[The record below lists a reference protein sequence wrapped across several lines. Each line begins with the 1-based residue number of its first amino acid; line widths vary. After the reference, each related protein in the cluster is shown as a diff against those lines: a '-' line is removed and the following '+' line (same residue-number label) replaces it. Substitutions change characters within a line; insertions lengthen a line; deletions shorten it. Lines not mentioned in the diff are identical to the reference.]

1 MEELNVSIR
10 PPIVAGTFYESDKDS
25 LQREIEHAFL
35 HRLGPGKIPD
45 KKGTTRSIKA
55 VVSPHAGFIYS
66 GHIAAHTYSAIF
78 EDGEPDVFVILGP
91 NHSGMG
97 ADMAVWRAG
106 GWKTPFGVVQID
118 ENVADAIINQSPRA
132 QPDENAH
139 RREHS
144 IEVQLP
150 FLQFLFPTAKIV
162 PICVNTDPIYF
173 ESFLGDQQ
181 SVNQVVDVSNEIG
194 GAISSA
200 FDEFGIDGLII
211 ASSDFTHQES
221 AKSAYSKDHEAI
233 EHTLSLDAA
242 GLAQTVNIRSASI
255 CGFAPIMASIAFA
268 KERGVTEGKLLK
280 YATSGDVTGSHGNVV
295 AYGSIIF
302 E

>member
-1 MEELNVSIR
+1 MTIR
-10 PPIVAGTFYESDKDS
+10 LPAVAGQFYEGDNVHLRTEMEQS
-25 LQREIEHAFL
+25 FL
-35 HRLGPGKIPD
+35 HRLGPGKLPD
-45 KKGTTRSIKA
+45 KLGTTRSIKA

-66 GHIAAHTYSAIF
+66 GHIAAHSYSAIF

-97 ADMAVWRAG
+97 ADLAVWRAG

-118 ENVADAIINQSPRA
+118 ENVANAIINQSPRA
-132 QPDENAH
+132 QPDKSAH

-150 FLQFLFPTAKIV
+150 FLQFIFPTAKIV
-162 PICVNTDPIYF
+162 PICVNTAPIYF
-173 ESFLGDQQ
+173 ESFLGDQK
-181 SVNQVVDVSNEIG
+181 SVNQVIDVSNEIG

-200 FDEFGIDGLII
+200 FDELGIDGLVI

-233 EHTLSLDAA
+233 EQALSLDAA
-242 GLAQTVNIRSASI
+242 GFAQTVNKRSASI
-255 CGFAPIMASIAFA
+255 CGYAPIMVSIAFA
-268 KERGVTEGKLLK
+268 KERGGTKGKLLK